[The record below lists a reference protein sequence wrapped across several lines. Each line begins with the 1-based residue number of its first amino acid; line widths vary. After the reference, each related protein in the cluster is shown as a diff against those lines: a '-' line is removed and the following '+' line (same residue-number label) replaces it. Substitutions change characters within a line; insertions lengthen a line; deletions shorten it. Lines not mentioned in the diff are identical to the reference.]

1 MKGGKEP
8 RNWGVARH
16 ERTGTGNGT
25 NMQNKTPIIVLTGLG
40 IVAAAAVAGLTRDQW
55 MGHKTEIVASAPA
68 PEAPKTP
75 DQPAAASSQPA
86 ATTAAEQP
94 AATAEQ
100 PAATTEQPAATA
112 APTQD
117 GQQTAAAQPETQPE
131 QPAPASA
138 DAQPRIPAFDTVRVE
153 KTGEAVIAGT
163 AAPGADVV
171 VKLDGK
177 VIGETRANGDGAFVL
192 VPTTPLPVGSG
203 ALTLEAKA
211 SGDAAATPSQQSVAV
226 IVPAAE
232 QPQEALVAVVS
243 PDQPTRVLQKPEV
256 KQDASAAPAQPA
268 AAPPAEKPAK
278 LVSID
283 AVDYDANGN
292 IVFSGQGDAGNTA
305 RVYID
310 NNFIGDAPVGQDGH
324 WSFSGT
330 AEVTPG
336 VHTLRVDGIDGEGK
350 VLNRVEVPFVREQ
363 QNKVVAAN
371 PPAASTAASQPEAT
385 TAPAPAPATA
395 EQPAAATPAKPK
407 DGRIVIQ
414 PGNNLWRISRV
425 LYGDGSKFTTLYE
438 ANKDQIRNPDRI
450 YPGQVFRTPDVAPAT
465 ESIDPN
471 RRDPLTPAENAA
483 TGQ

>member
-1 MKGGKEP
+1 
-8 RNWGVARH
+8 
-16 ERTGTGNGT
+16 
-25 NMQNKTPIIVLTGLG
+25 MQNKTPIIVLTGLG

-55 MGHKTEIVASAPA
+55 MGQKTEIVASAPTPETQKA
-68 PEAPKTP
+68 PDE
-75 DQPAAASSQPA
+75 PAAAAGQPA
-86 ATTAAEQP
+86 ATTTSEQPAATAEQP
-94 AATAEQ
+94 ASTAEQ
-100 PAATTEQPAATA
+100 PAATTEQPAATTEQP
-112 APTQD
+112 APAPDQG
-117 GQQTAAAQPETQPE
+117 GQQTAAAQPETQAE
-131 QPAPASA
+131 QPAAGSST
-138 DAQPRIPAFDTVRVE
+138 DQPKVPSFDTVRVE

-163 AAPGADVV
+163 ATPGAEVV

-177 VIGETRANGDGAFVL
+177 AIGQTTANSDGAFVL
-192 VPTTPLPVGSG
+192 VPATPLPVGSG
-203 ALTLEAKA
+203 ALTLESRAK
-211 SGDAAATPSQQSVAV
+211 GDASTTPSRQSVAV
-226 IVPAAE
+226 IVPAAD

-243 PDQPTRVLQKPEV
+243 PDQPTKVLQKPEAR
-256 KQDASAAPAQPA
+256 QDATAAPAQPA
-268 AAPPAEKPAK
+268 APAQTGETPAR

-310 NNFIGDAPVGQDGH
+310 NNFIGDAPVDQDGR

-336 VHTLRVDGIDGEGK
+336 VHTLRVDGLDGAGK
-350 VLNRVEVPFVREQ
+350 VVNRVEVPFVREQ
-363 QNKVVAAN
+363 QNKVAAAN
-371 PPAASTAASQPEAT
+371 PPATSTDASQPEPAT
-385 TAPAPAPATA
+385 TTPTAPATA
-395 EQPAAATPAKPK
+395 EQPAANPPTKPK
-407 DGRIVIQ
+407 EGRIVIQ

-450 YPGQVFRTPDVAPAT
+450 YPGQVFRTPDVAPT
-465 ESIDPN
+465 SETIDPK